1 MKTYTFDST
10 NPYWDKNFDYDMLFL
25 HAQQNYFNDKLQVD
39 GFVLFTDVLTHLGF
53 PVDDSIDED
62 LKWVLDSSSD
72 DNYVDF
78 GIEGDFNTCIFEL
91 HFNIPEDKTCENCEY
106 RDLHGLTKP
115 CTDCQKGEEWQPRVD
130 MHLRA
135 YGGLT

>member
-1 MKTYTFDST
+1 MK
-10 NPYWDKNFDYDMLFL
+10 
-25 HAQQNYFNDKLQVD
+25 
-39 GFVLFTDVLTHLGF
+39 
-53 PVDDSIDED
+53 
-62 LKWVLDSSSD
+62 
-72 DNYVDF
+72 
-78 GIEGDFNTCIFEL
+78 
-91 HFNIPEDKTCENCEY
+91 DKTCENCEY